1 MLKLSEPYFFGNE
14 LKFLKK
20 CLKDKWIS
28 LGGKFTKSFEVKM
41 RKFSNGKFNIGLI
54 NCTSALQLAI
64 RLLNP
69 KIDDEIILPSITFIA
84 TPNSIIYNNC
94 KPIFVDCDNQLL
106 LDKKKFFLY
115 IKQSTYF
122 QNGFTFNKKT
132 NKRILAVVIVNTFGN
147 LFEYDN
153 KFLSLCKKK
162 NIKIIEDSAESLG
175 SYYKKKKKIKNIAFS
190 CYSFNGNKLVTSGG
204 GGVISTNN
212 KKNYLKAMYL
222 SSQAKNNS
230 VYFIHNEVGY
240 NFRISNLHAAIALA
254 QIQNLPK
261 VLKKKGEIHK
271 LYIKKINN
279 ISGLKILQNPQ
290 YCTSNNWLNVLIID
304 KKKYGLSKEKIIKEF
319 LKLNIET
326 RSLWYP
332 CHLQKSLK
340 NYEAFQIKNS
350 NFMYKS
356 CLCLP
361 SSYNLKLK
369 DQKKIISCL
378 ENKFNQIK

>member
-1 MLKLSEPYFFGNE
+1 M
-14 LKFLKK
+14 
-20 CLKDKWIS
+20 
-28 LGGKFTKSFEVKM
+28 
-41 RKFSNGKFNIGLI
+41 
-54 NCTSALQLAI
+54 
-64 RLLNP
+64 
-69 KIDDEIILPSITFIA
+69 
-84 TPNSIIYNNC
+84 
-94 KPIFVDCDNQLL
+94 
-106 LDKKKFFLY
+106 
-115 IKQSTYF
+115 
-122 QNGFTFNKKT
+122 
-132 NKRILAVVIVNTFGN
+132 
-147 LFEYDN
+147 
-153 KFLSLCKKK
+153 
-162 NIKIIEDSAESLG
+162 
-175 SYYKKKKKIKNIAFS
+175 
-190 CYSFNGNKLVTSGG
+190 TSGG